1 MRSLVQK
8 LAAARLLW
16 IGPPLAV
23 VAGPPAVAIARP
35 DAQQRAD
42 LARRANLVQLLD
54 GGVIA
59 VVVAD
64 LEHAPAPLG
73 CRDGLSG
80 FLGVAPQRLFAQD
93 VFAGQ
98 EGGGADGGQCVVRRR
113 NYRDIEIGR
122 D

>member
-1 MRSLVQK
+1 M
-8 LAAARLLW
+8 
-16 IGPPLAV
+16 
-23 VAGPPAVAIARP
+23 
-35 DAQQRAD
+35 
-42 LARRANLVQLLD
+42 
-54 GGVIA
+54 IA

-64 LEHAPAPLG
+64 LEHAPALLG
-73 CRDGLSG
+73 RGDGLPG

-113 NYRDIEIGR
+113 DHRDVEIGR